1 MLIIKSFEKVI
12 AELLKEVVEV
22 LVIKLEESIEE
33 QICWLTDVLA
43 FQSVLQNVK
52 SDISYC
58 PTRDCTNSI

>member
-22 LVIKLEESIEE
+22 LVIKLEESVEE

-43 FQSVLQNVK
+43 FQRAYYK
-52 SDISYC
+52 M
-58 PTRDCTNSI
+58 